1 MEETKYESP
10 DRPLLSPREQ
20 QDNYNT
26 FEDEAAEYRDICDRQ
41 SEGDYN
47 RLQVDLAS
55 IRSFLAKTNS
65 DEPIELAIDMFLSS
79 IDISFFTLPLVF
91 HTMGFVLAAGFFFYL
106 LFFGLMASQCYV
118 ELKKLSRI
126 ARKNNSSRDYVG
138 LMDLIDEC
146 CSEESTRFMNP
157 RMLYLVEIY
166 LKIVVVSTLVMLQ
179 ACNQCFIS
187 VII

>member
-1 MEETKYESP
+1 
-10 DRPLLSPREQ
+10 
-20 QDNYNT
+20 
-26 FEDEAAEYRDICDRQ
+26 
-41 SEGDYN
+41 
-47 RLQVDLAS
+47 
-55 IRSFLAKTNS
+55 
-65 DEPIELAIDMFLSS
+65 MFLSS

-118 ELKKLSRI
+118 ELKKLSTI

-146 CSEESTRFMNP
+146 CSQESTRFMNP
-157 RMLYLVEIY
+157 HMLYLVEMY

-187 VII
+187 VIIQRSFSGYFTGSAVQEIEEGTSWSHSVPLLVAILSCVWIAGPLVKHTNVS